1 MENVARTCAL
11 HMLKPVAD
19 AKSTGVED
27 KRISAHGFAPS
38 SDQAMDERVS
48 ILNSHGLRFGCLE
61 IRLLL
66 LFICPVMRVCGAIY
80 RKTGLSEDRSKPLN

>member
-11 HMLKPVAD
+11 HVLKPVAD

-48 ILNSHGLRFGCLE
+48 ILIHMVYGSGVWKFVFCDSSSVLC
-61 IRLLL
+61 
-66 LFICPVMRVCGAIY
+66 
-80 RKTGLSEDRSKPLN
+80 